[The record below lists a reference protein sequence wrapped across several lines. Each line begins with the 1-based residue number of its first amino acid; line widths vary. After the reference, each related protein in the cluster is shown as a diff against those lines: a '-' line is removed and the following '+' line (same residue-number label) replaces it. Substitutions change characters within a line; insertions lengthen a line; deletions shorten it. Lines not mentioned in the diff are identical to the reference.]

1 MADAAP
7 AGDRGGFRG
16 GFGDRGRWVGS
27 PISCPGIV
35 MTKDD
40 ETERLPDVLEKRS
53 AEPGLRAAGYKIT
66 NEAFA

>member
-1 MADAAP
+1 
-7 AGDRGGFRG
+7 
-16 GFGDRGRWVGS
+16 
-27 PISCPGIV
+27 

-53 AEPGLRAAGYKIT
+53 ADPGLRAAGYKIT

>member
-1 MADAAP
+1 M
-7 AGDRGGFRG
+7 GLL
-16 GFGDRGRWVGS
+16 S
-27 PISCPGIV
+27 NSSPGISPGIL